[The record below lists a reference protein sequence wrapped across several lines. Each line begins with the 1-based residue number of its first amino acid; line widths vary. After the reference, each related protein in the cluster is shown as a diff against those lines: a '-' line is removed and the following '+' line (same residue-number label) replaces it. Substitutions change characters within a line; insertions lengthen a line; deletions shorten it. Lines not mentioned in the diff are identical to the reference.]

1 MAPKRKAP
9 ATADKAVPLS
19 KKRLTRISAAVA
31 AVANPQS
38 DSDTSTPSPPKTD
51 TKAKSKA
58 NISPGKAPAIKGK
71 AKAKDI
77 VVKSSE
83 DEMEDDNGDVVI
95 EEQLK
100 KKKAL
105 VKASEKEKKPPAK
118 PKARKVSIAAHSP
131 RGSTTTPAEPAP
143 GKTKAKAKPAKP
155 TKSVPFEEALREW
168 FTPFAE
174 EGEPGKMGADGIERL
189 FEEMQISMDGVH
201 AFILAW
207 QVNSKP
213 GTFGTFE
220 LADFERRLRPYEIA
234 SVDQLKKHLMAVEK
248 TLYGPHSSDA
258 EFRSFHSFLFPY
270 LKAQGL
276 RSLPPEMA
284 IAALSVSIV
293 PKYPL
298 GEQFVEFATALGDAF
313 KSVSSDVWTQLL
325 AFCQTVQPD
334 LTNWSEDDAWP
345 STIDA
350 FVEWKKAKDQ
360 AVSAA

>member
-1 MAPKRKAP
+1 
-9 ATADKAVPLS
+9 
-19 KKRLTRISAAVA
+19 
-31 AVANPQS
+31 
-38 DSDTSTPSPPKTD
+38 
-51 TKAKSKA
+51 
-58 NISPGKAPAIKGK
+58 
-71 AKAKDI
+71 
-77 VVKSSE
+77 
-83 DEMEDDNGDVVI
+83 MEDDTGDVVI

-131 RGSTTTPAEPAP
+131 RGSTSTPAEPAP
-143 GKTKAKAKPAKP
+143 GKTKAKAKPVKP

-298 GEQFVEFATALGDAF
+298 GEQFVEFATAQGDAF

-334 LTNWSEDDAWP
+334 LTNWSEGDAWP